1 MPNDLLFEIK
11 NLNKVFDDGTIALKD
26 VDLTIKKNKVTVII
40 GPSGSGKS
48 TLLRTLN
55 LMEIPTSG
63 KIKIHGNDVL
73 SSDFDIHNHRKL
85 VGMVFQNFNLFSHL
99 SIIDN
104 LNLAQI
110 QVLKRNKL
118 DATNRSLA
126 LLDKVGLLSKKDNH
140 PNQLSGGQQQR
151 IAILRALLMDP
162 EVILFDEPT
171 SALDPEMIKEVLL
184 LMKDLMTTGIT
195 MVIVTHEMNFA
206 RAFADQM
213 VVMGKGGKIIETGTP
228 KMIFEQAKHDKTKQF
243 LSNVLNSF

>member
-171 SALDPEMIKEVLL
+171 SALDPEMINEVLL